1 MQLIVCSALTVFQH
15 LQTAAHFWR
24 EGGTFFTSCEGIY
37 SQKFFIFNRFL
48 GQFPGMMVSGDTVP
62 SVVSTKPSNCVCGNR
77 TDICDEPLWWFLTKR
92 RRFAEHFPSTM
103 FSNTNQESLCQNTTA
118 YQQIWGQQKHTE
130 TLPAVF
136 HLMWRYN
143 NICIHKSIKKL
154 QRFWRI
160 MT

>member
-24 EGGTFFTSCEGIY
+24 EVGTFFTSCEGIY

-48 GQFPGMMVSGDTVP
+48 GQFPGMIVSGDTVP
-62 SVVSTKPSNCVCGNR
+62 SVVRRNFPTVFVA
-77 TDICDEPLWWFLTKR
+77 TELICDEPLWWFLTKR

-130 TLPAVF
+130 TLLTVF

-154 QRFWRI
+154 QRFAQRSEE
-160 MT
+160 